1 MPFGLLPGSQG
12 MCGELAWP
20 VWGGGGGWRGREVAG
35 HRHTASR
42 PWPMDRLSVC
52 DRVVVG
58 VGAFRP
64 TAGVAGDVWRVG
76 VAGVWRQGGA
86 REREREGE
94 GDALR

>member
-1 MPFGLLPGSQG
+1 M
-12 MCGELAWP
+12 
-20 VWGGGGGWRGREVAG
+20 VVAG

-64 TAGVAGDVWRVG
+64 TAGIAGDVWRVG
-76 VAGVWRQGGA
+76 VAGVLTFFNKSTRKSVVGF
-86 REREREGE
+86 RR
-94 GDALR
+94 LRYNF